1 MQEAILIVFL
11 NFSAENGLVFNGVIV
26 TKSTKAS
33 PHL

>member
-11 NFSAENGLVFNGVIV
+11 NFAAENGLVFSVIV

-33 PHL
+33 HHL